1 MIKPDAVTA
10 GRAELIVG
18 MAEADGFHVVHRE
31 YGTLTEAQ
39 VCAKKLKLN
48 TCNTISFSW
57 KAEISPTRQ
66 I

>member
-48 TCNTISFSW
+48 TYM
-57 KAEISPTRQ
+57 
-66 I
+66 